1 MRLRFAIPLA
11 LFVAVAAGLFAG
23 LWLKPQEL
31 PSPLIDKPMPAVH
44 LPALVGLD
52 GVSGFSSDDLQSDDF
67 RRKLTIL
74 NVFAS
79 WCIPCRA
86 EHSELTRLKNDPA
99 FKDRVRLVGINYK
112 DKPDDA
118 RAYLTELGN
127 PYDRIGTDENGRAGI
142 ELGVYGVPETF
153 LIDTNGRIRMRFPA
167 PISAYDADTKI
178 KPALRKILAEGTK

>member
-31 PSPLIDKPMPAVH
+31 PSALIDKP
-44 LPALVGLD
+44 LPAIALAPIEGLA
-52 GVSGFSSDDLQSDDF
+52 GVPGFATGDLHG
-67 RRKLTIL
+67 KVTIL

-86 EHSELTRLKNDPA
+86 EHPELTKLAKDASLKG
-99 FKDRVRLVGINYK
+99 VHLIGINYK
-112 DKPDDA
+112 DKPADA
-118 RAYLTELGN
+118 LTYLDELGN
-127 PYDRIGTDENGRAGI
+127 PYERIGADRNGRAAI

-153 LIDTNGRIRMRFPA
+153 LIDARGRIRLRYPA
-167 PISAYDADTKI
+167 PMNPYDIDKVI
-178 KPALRKILAEGTK
+178 KPALKKLVAEAGQ